1 MAASAQENAAK
12 VSEGA
17 GALSDRLHELSLQAK
32 SVARE
37 AATLANESAGLADQT
52 AGGVDPFIFGLTIFA
67 MACFVGYYVVWKVT
81 PALHA
86 PLMSVANAISGVV
99 VLGALIAAGPA
110 LLGTSKILGFLAV
123 ILASINIF
131 GGFIITHRMLDMFKK
146 KS

>member
-1 MAASAQENAAK
+1 MAASPQENSVKLTESA
-12 VSEGA
+12 E
-17 GALSDRLHELSLQAK
+17 ALSQKFNDLALQAK
-32 SVARE
+32 GIAGE
-37 AATLANESAGLADQT
+37 AATLANQSARLADQT
-52 AGGVDPFIFGLTIFA
+52 GGGVDPFIFGLTVFA

-123 ILASINIF
+123 ILASVNIF